1 MILIFLKKVR
11 IRVSQIDSLNVGT
24 ITNLNLNF
32 TNRLGPQPITI
43 L

>member
-1 MILIFLKKVR
+1 M
-11 IRVSQIDSLNVGT
+11 GT

-43 L
+43 LWTNVGTITFRKFFLS